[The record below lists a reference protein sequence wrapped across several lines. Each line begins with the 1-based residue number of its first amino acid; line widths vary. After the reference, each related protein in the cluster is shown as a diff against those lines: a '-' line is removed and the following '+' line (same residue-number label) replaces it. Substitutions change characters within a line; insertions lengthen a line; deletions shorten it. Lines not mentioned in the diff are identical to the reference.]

1 MVMDN
6 KRRASSPVT
15 TSDHDGPQSSSE
27 NAPDS
32 PPSADHDSRT
42 TNMGPSHLLAK
53 KRSIKKR
60 LVSVKIGDEDGTRSK
75 GKAYPPSDAWAW
87 RKYGQK
93 PIKGSPYPRGYYRCS
108 SFKGCPARKQVE
120 RNRADPT
127 TLIITYAY
135 EHNHPL
141 PTSSHH
147 HHAAD
152 TSTASTTDTASP
164 TTPSATTTTAST
176 DAPDDSTD
184 NGEPE
189 AELSSLP
196 VQEVIPFRDSN
207 HLEFI
212 GDSSIL
218 GCLGVEYTWV
228 SDMPFE
234 MPSLVWPNSGDADV
248 LAYSIREEDELLF
261 GDLDEL
267 PECSIVFRK
276 RNGGLKRCRTTPIY
290 GNT

>member
-1 MVMDN
+1 MDN

-32 PPSADHDSRT
+32 HPSADRDPRT

-60 LVSVKIGDEDGTRSK
+60 VVSVKIGDRDGTRSK

-120 RNRADPT
+120 RNRADP
-127 TLIITYAY
+127 
-135 EHNHPL
+135 
-141 PTSSHH
+141 
-147 HHAAD
+147 
-152 TSTASTTDTASP
+152 TTDTASP

-276 RNGGLKRCRTTPIY
+276 RNGGIKRCRTTPIY